1 MVSEIAH
8 PPSTTSHISPLC
20 PREDS
25 FLNHHLLLL
34 LYLFLGR
41 TSPNASTVVFQKV
54 LRAVLD
60 AGGSVGVLAQGV
72 ALPLVLDRVV
82 DLHGGALLFAH
93 AVVVEVLASLQIPNS
108 NWRKDYADLK
118 LAKLPTFPLSNYS

>member
-1 MVSEIAH
+1 MVSEIA
-8 PPSTTSHISPLC
+8 PSPKSSSSPLSQ
-20 PREDS
+20 PS
-25 FLNHHLLLL
+25 STLNHHPH
-34 LYLFLGR
+34 LFLGR
-41 TSPNASTVVFQKV
+41 TGSNASPVVLQKM

-82 DLHGGALLFAH
+82 DLHRGALLFAH
-93 AVVVEVLASLQIPNS
+93 TVVVEVLASLQIPNS

-118 LAKLPTFPLSNYS
+118 LANLPTFPLSNYS

>member
-8 PPSTTSHISPLC
+8 PPLSTTSHISPLL

-25 FLNHHLLLL
+25 SLNHHLLL

-41 TSPNASTVVFQKV
+41 TSPNASTVVFEEM

-82 DLHGGALLFAH
+82 DLHGGALLLAH
-93 AVVVEVLASLQIPNS
+93 TVVVEVLASLQIPNS

-118 LAKLPTFPLSNYS
+118 LAKLPTFTLSNYS

>member
-8 PPSTTSHISPLC
+8 PPTTTSHISPLC
-20 PREDS
+20 PQKT
-25 FLNHHLLLL
+25 FLNHHLLL

-41 TSPNASTVVFQKV
+41 TSPDASTVVFEEV

-60 AGGSVGVLAQGV
+60 TGGSVGVLAQGV

-82 DLHGGALLFAH
+82 DLHWGALLLAH
-93 AVVVEVLASLQIPNS
+93 TVVVEVLASLQIPNS